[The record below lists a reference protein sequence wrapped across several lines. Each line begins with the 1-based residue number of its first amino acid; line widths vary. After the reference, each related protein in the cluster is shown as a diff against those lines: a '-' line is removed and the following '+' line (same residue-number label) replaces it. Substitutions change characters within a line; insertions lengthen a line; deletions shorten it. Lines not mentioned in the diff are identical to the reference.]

1 MKIKVTNRSVE
12 LKLSPEEL
20 KGLIDLSRTVSSKIL
35 VDTEMKNRA
44 DSLVKQLEAA
54 QTVMEDLSWMDGM

>member
-20 KGLIDLSRTVSSKIL
+20 KGLIDLSQIVSSKIL
-35 VDTEMKNRA
+35 VDTGMKDRA
-44 DSLVKQLEAA
+44 DSLVKRLEAA
-54 QTVMEDLSWMDGM
+54 QTAMEDLSWMDGI